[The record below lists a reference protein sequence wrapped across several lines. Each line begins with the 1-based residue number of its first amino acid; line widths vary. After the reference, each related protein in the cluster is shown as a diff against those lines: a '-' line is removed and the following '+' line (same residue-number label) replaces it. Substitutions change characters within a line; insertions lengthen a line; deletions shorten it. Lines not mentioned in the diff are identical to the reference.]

1 MSIDALGIADDLDFG
16 DMFSDTLIAGSAAGA
31 LDDLVA
37 RAYPDGGW
45 EEYRHW
51 IDVHGNPDDQIEN
64 FENAGIIM
72 QPVQLEFCAWAR
84 RMDTNDHFGDEIGTP
99 ELGTGGARGGGKSFT
114 VFAQAAIDDCQRF
127 PGCKV
132 LYLRSV
138 GKQAQEQL
146 EDLQIAVLG
155 HTKHK
160 RVQDKIIF
168 PNGSRIRVGHF
179 KYEKDI
185 YDYLGLGYEI
195 IIIEE
200 ATTLS
205 VKAHRTMRKSNRT
218 SMDMVPRIYNSTNP
232 LGIWHTG
239 YKKKFVIYERK
250 YGHVMNRRRK
260 FIATTVEDNNFV
272 NLDYVGNLEDD
283 TGAELR
289 AYRYG
294 DWDVLAG
301 AYFETFNYDV
311 HVCDEITI
319 PRFQPV
325 WASMDYGFQ
334 HWNMIYLHTRYQGMT
349 TTFHEIAHRK
359 YHPKEIAPD
368 VFEILRQYG
377 INILDLEVFTVGS
390 DAFAH
395 RGESEKSIVEQYADE
410 GIKLTRALTGPGSRI
425 ARAQHVSVMLGNP
438 KRDIGPTLQIT
449 KNCPMLI
456 DTIPTLQRNP
466 NKPEDVLKMD
476 ADSDGEGG
484 DDSYDGWCY
493 GIYLDKLKAHKT
505 TTKRSGF

>member
-1 MSIDALGIADDLDFG
+1 MLDIDDNLNFG
-16 DMFSDTLIAGSAAGA
+16 DVFSDELIAGSAAGV

-45 EEYRHW
+45 DKYRQW
-51 IDVHGNPDDQIEN
+51 IEFHCNPPDQIEN
-64 FENAGIIM
+64 FENAGIIL
-72 QPVQLEFCAWAR
+72 QPVQLEFCSWAR
-84 RMDTNDHFGDEIGTP
+84 RMDTNDCIDGEQGSP

-146 EDLQIAVLG
+146 DDLKLAVLG
-155 HTKHK
+155 HTKHHPT
-160 RVQDKIIF
+160 QGKITF
-168 PNGSRIRVGHF
+168 PNGSRIRIGHF

-205 VKAHRTMRKSNRT
+205 VKAHRAMRKSNRT
-218 SMDMVPRIYNSTNP
+218 SMNMVPRIYNSTNP
-232 LGIWHTG
+232 LGIYHTG
-239 YKKKFVIYERK
+239 YKKKFVIHERK
-250 YGHVMNRRRK
+250 YGHIMNRRRK
-260 FIATTVEDNNFV
+260 FVASTVEDNNF
-272 NLDYVGNLEDD
+272 LDEGYIGNLEDD

-301 AYFETFNYDV
+301 AYFDAYHYDV
-311 HVCDEITI
+311 HTCEQLTI
-319 PRFQPV
+319 PHYQPI

-334 HWNMIYLHTRYQGMT
+334 HWNMIYFHTRYEGVT
-349 TTFHEIAHRK
+349 YTFHEIAHRK
-359 YHPKEIAPD
+359 HHPKEIAPE
-368 VFEILRQYG
+368 VFETLRSYG
-377 INILDLEVFTVGS
+377 RHISELEVFTVGS

-395 RGESEKSIVEQYADE
+395 RGESEKSIVEQYADL
-410 GIKLTRALTGPGSRI
+410 GIKLTRAVTGPGSRI
-425 ARAQHVSVMLGNP
+425 AGAQHISVMLGNP
-438 KRDIGPTLQIT
+438 NREIRPTIMIT
-449 KNCPMLI
+449 RNCRMLI
-456 DTIPTLQRNP
+456 ETIPTLQRNP

-484 DDSYDGWCY
+484 DDAYDGWRY
-493 GIYLDKLKAHKT
+493 GLYVDKPQSYKT
-505 TTKRSGF
+505 TTEKSGF